1 MESQMARKFARAG
14 IAALAVAGIV
24 MAGGGLS
31 AQAQVKPQIAYGEEA
46 VTTYYNNA
54 QHSEVVGV
62 RYLGTCV
69 PAGDSWGTFS
79 AYSTFDEYY
88 CTPPG
93 GNPPPPS

>member
-1 MESQMARKFARAG
+1 MARKFARTG

-54 QHSEVVGV
+54 QHSVVVGV

-69 PAGDSWGTFS
+69 PAGASWGTFS

-88 CTPPG
+88 CNPPG
-93 GNPPPPS
+93 GNPPPPG

>member
-1 MESQMARKFARAG
+1 
-14 IAALAVAGIV
+14 
-24 MAGGGLS
+24 
-31 AQAQVKPQIAYGEEA
+31 

-79 AYSTFDEYY
+79 AYSTFYEYY
-88 CTPPG
+88 CGGPG
-93 GNPPPPS
+93 GNPPPG

>member
-1 MESQMARKFARAG
+1 MAPKFARTA
-14 IAALAVAGIV
+14 IAALVVAGTV
-24 MAGGGLS
+24 MVGGVS

-54 QHSEVVGV
+54 QHSEIVGV
-62 RYLGTCV
+62 RYLGICV
-69 PAGDSWGTFS
+69 PAGDSWGTIS

-93 GNPPPPS
+93 GNPPPG

>member
-1 MESQMARKFARAG
+1 MEIQMAPKFARTG

-54 QHSEVVGV
+54 QHSEIVGV

-69 PAGDSWGTFS
+69 PVGDSWGTFS
-79 AYSTFDEYY
+79 AYSTFYEYY
-88 CTPPG
+88 CSPPG
-93 GNPPPPS
+93 GNPPPG